1 MLMYLPLK
9 MQFGTSWG
17 LKCKMEHFLY
27 PSLVSV
33 ELELIYTSSLYFLL
47 NLVYFMLT
55 MPKEST
61 AIRHNMT
68 SEDTNTGYGPDVFQI
83 HHRTS
88 LVQ

>member
-1 MLMYLPLK
+1 MFEKKNSVGETVSVLREVQDTAWDSKVINMYIMLMYLPLK

-55 MPKEST
+55 MPK
-61 AIRHNMT
+61 
-68 SEDTNTGYGPDVFQI
+68 
-83 HHRTS
+83 
-88 LVQ
+88 